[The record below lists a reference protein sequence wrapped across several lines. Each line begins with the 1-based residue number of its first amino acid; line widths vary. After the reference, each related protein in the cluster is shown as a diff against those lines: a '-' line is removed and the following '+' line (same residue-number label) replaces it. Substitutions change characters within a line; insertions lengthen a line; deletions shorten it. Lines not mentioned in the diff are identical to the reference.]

1 MNRETE
7 QIENIGGYAVPV
19 DPMDE
24 MGCDSCQ

>member
-1 MNRETE
+1 MDRETE
-7 QIENIGGYAVPV
+7 QIENVGGYVVPV

>member
-1 MNRETE
+1 MDKETV
-7 QIENIGGYAVPV
+7 QTENIGGYVVPL